1 MIRRRGVVTD
11 DRALRGE
18 QKPGE
23 QSRLGPMDMSG
34 KCHGKEDNRQA
45 DTNREQT
52 ASPEIRPEN
61 DLRSAQ
67 HIEGK
72 WQALTGQL
80 ILEQGD
86 PAAHGE
92 IPEGE
97 IRILVLSREE
107 GATVEEALSDIEE
120 DHRNEEDPECP
131 RRARRHSPP

>member
-1 MIRRRGVVTD
+1 
-11 DRALRGE
+11 
-18 QKPGE
+18 
-23 QSRLGPMDMSG
+23 MDLSG

-45 DTNREQT
+45 DTKREQT
-52 ASPEIRPEN
+52 ASPKIRPEN

-67 HIEGK
+67 HIEGE

-120 DHRNEEDPECP
+120 DHRNEEDPERS